1 MEHNLEKRK
10 RLADEE
16 NQDTEQ
22 DDASM
27 VIKKCWRGTM
37 ARLKVIKMR
46 EEEMIFLGITRKE
59 VNE

>member
-1 MEHNLEKRK
+1 MEHTLEKRK
-10 RLADEE
+10 RLAEE
-16 NQDTEQ
+16 DNPETEQ
-22 DDASM
+22 DDVM

>member
-1 MEHNLEKRK
+1 VEHNLEKRK
-10 RLADEE
+10 RLAEE
-16 NQDTEQ
+16 DNPETEQ
-22 DDASM
+22 DDVM